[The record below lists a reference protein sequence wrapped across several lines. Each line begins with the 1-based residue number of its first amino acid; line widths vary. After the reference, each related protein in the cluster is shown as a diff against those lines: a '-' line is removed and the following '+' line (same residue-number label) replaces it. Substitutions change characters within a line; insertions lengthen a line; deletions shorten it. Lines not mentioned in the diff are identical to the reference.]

1 MNVEVMLYKPY
12 DLAGACEKF
21 VIVVTH
27 ENRDAAQ
34 MSPLQCEKIDD
45 HAKERESARAT
56 RRSGLVTFCHPNPVS
71 GTQLLPAQ
79 CEATLSY
86 GR

>member
-12 DLAGACEKF
+12 DLVDVCKKF
-21 VIVVTH
+21 VIVATH

-45 HAKERESARAT
+45 HEKSAEVREPRD
-56 RRSGLVTFCHPNPVS
+56 NPD
-71 GTQLLPAQ
+71 
-79 CEATLSY
+79 
-86 GR
+86 